1 MTATAPTA
9 QVPNRAGLST
19 HAAVVALGASVL
31 MGVGGLGAA
40 YMALRFGDDKFVD
53 PKMYFNNYAATMAL
67 VSLALASFA
76 ANWGAVS
83 ARIGNRRW
91 ASTGFGL
98 AALIG
103 LATLNLVWFIGKGVA
118 LPIGNGPYAVVMYA
132 LLTVGGIAVFA
143 GFLSSIAGLVSSFG
157 GHTGPSS
164 PSLAKAAAWGQH
176 IAGLTWLIVFA
187 LVFLK
192 K

>member
-1 MTATAPTA
+1 MAATNPLAPAT
-9 QVPNRAGLST
+9 NRAGHAT
-19 HAAVVALGASVL
+19 HTATIALGASVL
-31 MGVGGLGAA
+31 MAVGGFGAA
-40 YMALRFGDDKFVD
+40 YLGLRFGDPDFVD
-53 PKMYFNNYAATMAL
+53 KKMSFNNYAGSMAL

-76 ANWGAVS
+76 ANWGVVS

-98 AALIG
+98 SALIG
-103 LATLNLVWFIGKGVA
+103 LATLNLVWFIGKEIA
-118 LPIGNGPYAVVMYA
+118 LPAASPYAVLIYT
-132 LLTVGGIAVFA
+132 LLTVGGLAVAAGVIA
-143 GFLSSIAGLVSSFG
+143 SITGLVSCFG
-157 GHTGPSS
+157 GHAGPSS
-164 PSLAKAAAWGQH
+164 ASLARAAAWGQH